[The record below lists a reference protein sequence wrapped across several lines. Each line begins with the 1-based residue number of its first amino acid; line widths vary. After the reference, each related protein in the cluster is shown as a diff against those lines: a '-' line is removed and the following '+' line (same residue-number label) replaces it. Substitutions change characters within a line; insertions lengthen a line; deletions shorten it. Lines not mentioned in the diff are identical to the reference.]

1 MRRSTHLYAY
11 TWHLGKLAN
20 SKCQTL
26 VAQIGSH
33 LWEIQGDLNDM
44 VSWNPGTASFNS
56 TQVTWILISE
66 KKNAYLA
73 EIFLRILKE
82 WNFEM
87 FPSP

>member
-73 EIFLRILKE
+73 EIF
-82 WNFEM
+82 
-87 FPSP
+87 